1 MIDRGTYPLE
11 SAWRSAIRGVRQGRP
26 SAMLTGLIVPVVCW
40 LLVAAYAGFA
50 LAATLQAAVPLPFLL
65 ILALAS
71 NLTHRFGLRK
81 RRADLWLTRWTALI
95 DSSLVSLYLLT
106 LSGYMLRLSV
116 AVAAGER
123 ALPPPASG
131 FIVGTYVVTA
141 LFGILWSPHSVPRSK
156 ADDDQA
162 VARNVK
168 WLPRILGAQG
178 SLIGIGVFLSVL
190 SARSDSPGKDLW
202 IVILGL
208 LGATMTVF
216 IGMLMFYRFIFLA
229 LHPIPPE
236 VQEEFG
242 LRP

>member
-1 MIDRGTYPLE
+1 MIDREKYPVL
-11 SAWRSAIRGVRQGRP
+11 SAWRSAVRGVRQTRP
-26 SAMLTGLIVPVVCW
+26 GAMIAGLVVPVVCW
-40 LLVAAYAGFA
+40 LLVTAYSGFTA
-50 LAATLQAAVPLPFLL
+50 AATLQAAVPLPFLL

-71 NLTHRFGLRK
+71 SLTHRFGSRK
-81 RRADLWLTRWTALI
+81 RRANLWVTRWTVLI

-123 ALPPPASG
+123 ALPSLASG
-131 FIVGTYVVTA
+131 VIVGMYVGTA
-141 LFGILWSPHSVPRSK
+141 LFGILWSPRSVPRSK

-162 VARNVK
+162 AARDAK

-178 SLIGIGVFLSVL
+178 SLIGIGVFLSIL

-208 LGATMTVF
+208 IGAMMTVF
-216 IGMLMFYRFIFLA
+216 IGVLIFYRFIFLA

-236 VQEEFG
+236 
-242 LRP
+242 